1 MNLSNPRSRQCR
13 PLLAGVLL
21 SAVLLPALVSAQP
34 SNRPLLSTQSGA
46 KPNLM
51 IALDNSGSMAF
62 PYHENYAVQF
72 ADNNNNA
79 LLVCAGARTFA
90 RQTGVGD
97 VLNGR
102 VDPLQPNGQRCLQTN
117 NAPNA
122 DGTPNF
128 GGGAF
133 WVGNGVA
140 YPTPITA
147 QNNWNAMRSADLN
160 PVYYNPRTTYRPRL
174 GPDYQELTRP
184 ANITFVSNAG
194 NHRTTNS
201 FYRVWRNGADGAL
214 YTTNTQKPAPTA
226 PAWFGT
232 ATNVYNLAVMWAF
245 PTHVEHNATNNLT
258 PSFVYAYCR
267 DAAGALTVQRDAQG
281 MEYGCTSV
289 RNPPF
294 NTTLAGSVTTV
305 FAPGHP
311 SAGGNIIQLPPDHQR
326 TDCGTNA
333 TTCTNAQEVN
343 NILNWYH
350 WYSTRQLATS
360 TAIGQSLAADAYQDR
375 LNIGYL
381 PINDYTLPNGALG
394 GNTNLAIVRNPSV
407 DAPGTA
413 TGDANV
419 LRGVRNL
426 EGGSAANTQL
436 YSFLNNIQSRGG
448 TPLHNAIE
456 KVAQYYNF
464 SDGTN
469 TPPTGNPPAG
479 AVENPWAR
487 DPAAAASA
495 SNPILSCRRSF
506 NLLFSDGAWT
516 GSPVAPAAGND
527 YVNST
532 GSNYVHANGGDAARY
547 FPTGI
552 NTLTG
557 RLLYTPYAGVTGSSG
572 GLADITAKYY
582 WHIDLPSPQYPENV
596 SASAELLPFW
606 QNMTTYT
613 VGYQIKPSGEGQ
625 PTGLTFD
632 QIDDY
637 TNNYVSLGYAASVKP
652 TWPTGNL
659 LSGTSQQR
667 VDDFIQAGYTGGGRS
682 FSARTADDVRSI
694 FDTILATILNSSGR
708 DAGVA
713 VDSGGGDNST
723 LTGRVKYTVSYRTQD
738 NTGSILA
745 RELDADGNE
754 TGVTLWTAENRMPTP
769 ANRRIFTMHDTDQP
783 VDFLGRVD
791 AFPSDIRD
799 ALRNDNG
806 PGASR
811 VANDDTFVRY
821 LRGVTGLLDADGD
834 RFRPLRS
841 RYAAMV
847 NPPSVLMGGKRDF
860 AYDLLQDE
868 FGVDGRSSYGD
879 FAARKR
885 GYPESLFVATNAGVM
900 HAISARAG
908 DELAAVMPRRS
919 LKRMLDFSKEPYSF
933 EYVLDG
939 PISEHDIFDRRIV
952 TRDSLPESE
961 QWRAWRHLG
970 IGAGGRGEQLIYA
983 VNSPMKPGAPPA
995 PGDTDLRRQPDR
1007 ADYLWETG
1015 PDIIDGEDGGD
1026 VTLGYIANNSRSGQ
1040 TEDNGNNGQRG
1051 RWILAVNNGHYNN
1064 EPDGTKAGLVVL
1076 DALTGE
1082 VIRTLPLPGTYSAG
1096 RGLSGVTLIRDY
1108 AVSTRVVGAY
1118 AGDANGNLWR
1128 FDLKGD
1134 PSTWGVSHGAPLFTV
1149 PGNRPIFG
1157 HPAWQDHPAGGR
1169 IVVFATGMLLEES
1182 DLNDLGEQTIFG
1194 IWDRKNID
1202 GTMVDN
1208 QPFATT
1214 TFAQLQ
1220 EQTVRNDD
1228 TATRAGNTYYHISDN
1243 PIDWSTQRGWYMRMQ
1258 FAVGERSIANVIN
1271 FGTSAIITSTVIQRS
1286 SSEEMCTVSDLPGN
1300 YIYVL
1305 HALTGAQSRSFSF
1318 DVNGDNRL
1326 DDYAVAFLPRGG
1338 FSRGIS
1344 VQRYFAERDGTPLT
1358 SDPWPA
1364 PDNLS
1369 DPAVVL
1375 PDSVRLWNKADEDSG
1390 ESYIPKGCKGAR
1402 GTVLGIDP
1410 NALDIGVQCPL
1421 TGWNRT
1427 QIQLSAPPGLN

>member
-1 MNLSNPRSRQCR
+1 MNPTICHSLRVRT
-13 PLLAGVLL
+13 LLTGVLAG
-21 SAVLLPALVSAQP
+21 AAMLPIVVSAQP
-34 SNRPLLSTQSGA
+34 SSRPLLSSQSGA

-62 PYHENYAVQF
+62 PYHENYAIQF

-90 RQTGVGD
+90 RQTANGD

-102 VDPLQPNGQRCLQTN
+102 VDPLRPAGQRCFQTN
-117 NAPNA
+117 SPPNA
-122 DGTPNF
+122 DGSPNF
-128 GGGAF
+128 ATGSA

-140 YPTPITA
+140 YVPALTA
-147 QNNWNAMRSADLN
+147 RNNWNAMRSADLN
-160 PVYYNPRTTYRPRL
+160 PVYYNPRTTYSPRL
-174 GPDYQELTRP
+174 GPDYVALPRP
-184 ANITFVSNAG
+184 ANINFVSNG
-194 NHRTTNS
+194 NNHRTTAS
-201 FYRVWRNGADGAL
+201 FYSVWRNGADGAL
-214 YTTNTQKPAPTA
+214 YTTNTQKPAPAA
-226 PAWFGT
+226 PAWLG
-232 ATNVYNLAVMWAF
+232 AAPNVYNLSVMWAF
-245 PTHVEHNATNNLT
+245 PTHLEYNATSGAT

-267 DAAGALTVQRDAQG
+267 DAAGNSTVQRDAQG

-294 NTTLAGSVTTV
+294 ATTLAGSVTTV

-311 SAGGNIIQLPPDHQR
+311 SAAGNIIQLPPDHQR
-326 TDCGTNA
+326 TDCGGGA
-333 TTCTNAQEVN
+333 TTCTNEQERI

-360 TAIGQSLAADAYQDR
+360 TAIGQSLASNAYQNK

-394 GNTNLAIVRNPSV
+394 GNTNLAIVRNPAV

-426 EGGSAANTQL
+426 EGGSTANTEL
-436 YSFLNNIQSRGG
+436 FGFLNNMQSRGG

-456 KVAQYYNF
+456 KVAEYYNF
-464 SDGTN
+464 APAPVTGT
-469 TPPTGNPPAG
+469 PPAG

-487 DPAAAASA
+487 NPGATVSA
-495 SNPILSCRRSF
+495 GNPLLECRRSF

-516 GSPVAPAAGND
+516 GQPTAPAAGND

-532 GSNYVHANGGDAARY
+532 GLSVTHATGGSPVQY
-547 FPTGI
+547 SPTGST
-552 NTLTG
+552 TLAG
-557 RLLYTPYAGVTGSSG
+557 RLLYTPYAGTVGSSG
-572 GLADITAKYY
+572 GLADLTAKYY
-582 WHIDLPSPQYPENV
+582 WHTDLPNAVFPNNV
-596 SASAELLPFW
+596 SASPELFPFS

-613 VGYQIKPSGEGQ
+613 VGYQIKPSGEVQ

-632 QIDDY
+632 QIDNY
-637 TNNYVSLGYAASVKP
+637 TANFVALGYAASTKP

-694 FDTILATILNSSGR
+694 FDFILSTILNQSGR

-745 RELDADGNE
+745 RELDADGDE
-754 TGVTLWTAENRMPTP
+754 TGVTLWTAENQMPTP

-811 VANDDTFVRY
+811 VADDDTFVRY
-821 LRGVTGLLDADGD
+821 LRGVPGLLDAEGD

-841 RYAAMV
+841 KYAAMV

-900 HAISARAG
+900 HALSARAG

-919 LKRMLDFSKEPYSF
+919 LKRMLDFSKEPYNF

-939 PISEHDIFDRRIV
+939 PISEHDVFDRRIV
-952 TRDSLPESE
+952 NRDSLPESE

-983 VNSPMKPGAPPA
+983 VNSPIKPGSPPA

-1015 PDIIDGEDGGD
+1015 PDIINTADGGD
-1026 VTLGYIANNSRSGQ
+1026 VTLGYIANPSRSGQ
-1040 TEDNGNNGQRG
+1040 TEDAGNNGQRG
-1051 RWILAVNNGHYNN
+1051 RWIVAVNNGHYNGQT
-1064 EPDGTKAGLVVL
+1064 DGSEAGLVIL
-1076 DALTGE
+1076 NSLTGE
-1082 VIRTLPLPGTYSAG
+1082 VIRTIPLPSGYSAG

-1108 AVSTRVVGAY
+1108 EVSTRVIGAY

-1134 PSTWGVSHGAPLFTV
+1134 PSTWAVSHGAPLFTV
-1149 PGNRPIFG
+1149 PGNRPVFG
-1157 HPAWQDHPAGGR
+1157 HPAWQDHPGGGR

-1182 DLNDLGEQTIFG
+1182 DLNDLGEQTIFA

-1208 QPFATT
+1208 EPFTAT

-1220 EQTVRNDD
+1220 EQTVRSDD
-1228 TATRAGNTYYHISDN
+1228 AVTNLGRTYFHISDN

-1258 FAVGERSIANVIN
+1258 FAEGERSIANVIN
-1271 FGTSAIITSTVIQRS
+1271 FGTSAIITSTVIRPA

-1300 YIYVL
+1300 YVYVL

-1318 DVNGDNRL
+1318 DVNNDDRL
-1326 DDYAVAFLPRGG
+1326 DNYAVAFIPTGG

-1344 VQRYFAERDGTPLT
+1344 VQRFYAERDGTPVT

-1369 DPAVVL
+1369 DPAIVL
-1375 PDSVRLWNKADEDSG
+1375 PDSVRLANKADEDSG
-1390 ESYIPKGCKGAR
+1390 ESYIPRNCQGQR
-1402 GTVLGIDP
+1402 GTVIGIGEEALG
-1410 NALDIGVQCPL
+1410 IGVQCPL

-1427 QIQLSAPPGLN
+1427 QFQLSAPPSN